1 MQAIQ
6 NKRWLVILF
15 FLIFGMML
23 AAFIYA
29 AIVGPRSYQRQTMQ
43 KRYAPTGSGQ
53 VKTPAAD
60 QKSFVLILNRVQSVG
75 KMQLIYRG
83 IDQTRLKIDVIIPE
97 FDPKTAYSHAIPIE
111 QAKQGI
117 RLGGARFKLTDIRKS
132 KVRLDRV
139 K

>member
-6 NKRWLVILF
+6 NQRGLVILF

-29 AIVGPRSYQRQTMQ
+29 AIVGPRGYQQSKVQ
-43 KRYAPTGSGQ
+43 PIYAPTGSGQ
-53 VKTPAAD
+53 VKTPASD
-60 QKSFVLILNRVQSVG
+60 QKNFILILNRVQSVG
-75 KMQLIYRG
+75 KIQLTYRG
-83 IDQTRLKIDVIIPE
+83 VDDSRIKIDVIIPE
-97 FDPKTAYSHAIPIE
+97 LDPKTAYSHSIPIA

-117 RLGGARFKLTDIRKS
+117 RLGGARFKLTDIGRS
-132 KVRLDRV
+132 KIRLERL